1 MKVDFRHILY
11 IEARKNYTRLVLE
24 DRPTALV
31 LVTLKQWEKLLPR
44 DLFCRVHRGYIVS
57 IDKIISFD
65 NKHVHLPGEK
75 ITIGEQYRNA
85 LPDVVTILV
94 NEPTREPL
102 RAVHNNV
109 LAEIEL

>member
-1 MKVDFRHILY
+1 MKVDFGHILY

-31 LVTLKQWEKLLPR
+31 LVTLKQWEKMLPR

-57 IDKIISFD
+57 IGKIISFD

-75 ITIGEQYRNA
+75 ITIGEQYRSA

-94 NEPTREPL
+94 NLPSREPVL
-102 RAVHNNV
+102 SVHNNV
-109 LAEIEL
+109 LSELEI

>member
-1 MKVDFRHILY
+1 VDFRHILY
-11 IEARKNYTRLVLE
+11 IEARKNYTRVVLE
-24 DRPTALV
+24 DQATALV

-65 NKHVHLPGEK
+65 NKHVCLPGEQ

-94 NEPTREPL
+94 NEPSREQI
-102 RAVHNNV
+102 RNVHNNV
-109 LAEIEL
+109 LSGLEI